1 MNNIIVIKKEYVF
14 CPKDQVEITM
24 EECIGCACH
33 KRKIGIGMNHFVQ
46 CDYKGESK

>member
-14 CPKDQVEITM
+14 CPRDHKEIEM
-24 EECIGCACH
+24 DDCMKCILNM
-33 KRKIGIGMNHFVQ
+33 RKTRIGFTTFVQ